1 MTHRR
6 SFALMTAFLFAV
18 SLAFASSAS
27 ALPKCRDI
35 CTITCP
41 CETPCI
47 IFGTMEV
54 TCAEWACDQD
64 GSYASTELMTAED
77 FPILDFMDGAG
88 HDSDV
93 ELAAAP
99 VAEDTEQVAAE

>member
-6 SFALMTAFLFAV
+6 SFALMSALLFAA
-18 SLAFASSAS
+18 SLVFSSSAA

-54 TCAEWACDQD
+54 TCAEWACGPPA
-64 GSYASTELMTAED
+64 GSLSLMTVEE

-88 HDSDV
+88 HGSDV
-93 ELAAAP
+93 EQAAP
-99 VAEDTEQVAAE
+99 SVEEDADEVAAE